1 MLKSQ
6 QVYLEIGEI
15 CSDCFVSTSIAKDAL
30 AKALSQTYNAIMQ
43 FHQNGAGGKSVT
55 GYAKV
60 LRWEITRSIGRPNG
74 WVRERL
80 WLQVWTGV

>member
-6 QVYLEIGEI
+6 QVYLEIGKI

-43 FHQNGAGGKSVT
+43 FHQNGAGGKSVCKANS
-55 GYAKV
+55 YAMDRIIEF
-60 LRWEITRSIGRPNG
+60 LY
-74 WVRERL
+74 
-80 WLQVWTGV
+80 